1 MLSLLLLILLLTRWK
16 LLFFSKTSSCLLS
29 SPSIL
34 STYHLPWHTF
44 IVWFNNESSRPVS
57 AAPKFVSKDLRQW
70 IFQLSQ
76 KIWQPSV
83 PGERSDMRRLAYFH
97 PGEAPRAPLLSPFDY
112 FAFLVPVDAGIF
124 LFATRFNDAS
134 LKKHFL
140 MMMMMMIMMAS

>member
-1 MLSLLLLILLLTRWK
+1 MYIVYPCVPVYN
-16 LLFFSKTSSCLLS
+16 FIISSCLLP

-44 IVWFNNESSRPVS
+44 IVWSNNEVSRLVS

-83 PGERSDMRRLAYFH
+83 PGERSAMRRLAYFH

-112 FAFLVPVDAGIF
+112 FAFLFPAGAYKTHERN
-124 LFATRFNDAS
+124 LFICHISKSR
-134 LKKHFL
+134 HFPTMNYGAFPRL
-140 MMMMMMIMMAS
+140 VCH